1 MFIRVHL
8 WFLLKPGPRPLD
20 RCAAAIVGVAQT
32 PFSKHHAAGELSL
45 ALGVI
50 HAALDDAGLIAGD
63 VDGLV
68 KNAMEATEEHALAR
82 ALGVRD
88 LRFFSQVPYGGG
100 ATCGMVAHAA
110 GAIAAG
116 LADTVVCWR
125 VRKRASGGRPWTQ
138 VASGAAGD
146 AQFGAPYGLM
156 RPADQ
161 VALLMRRHM
170 LEFGSTSEQLGAI
183 AVACRAHAAANPL
196 ALMRDPI
203 TLADHQ
209 ASRPVAEPL
218 RLLDCCLESDAA
230 AAFVVTSRARARD
243 CRQRPA
249 LIRAATQATGPQPGR
264 MLDYHKPHLLES
276 SGHAA
281 AATLYRQACLAP
293 GDIDCAQMYD
303 SFTPFVLFALE
314 AYGFCPPGEGGR
326 FAADGHLQW
335 PNGSLPVNTH
345 GGSLSE
351 GYIQGMNHVI
361 EAVRQIRGTAST
373 QLARVHN
380 VLVTSSTSVPTSAAV
395 ISADR

>member
-1 MFIRVHL
+1 L
-8 WFLLKPGPRPLD
+8 NPRTLGISDPSLRD
-20 RCAAAIVGVAQT
+20 AAAIVGIAQT
-32 PFSKHHAAGELSL
+32 PFSKHHPESELSL
-45 ALGVI
+45 ALRVI
-50 HAALDDAGLIAGD
+50 RAALDDAGLTAAD

-82 ALGVRD
+82 ALGVAD
-88 LRFFSQVPYGGG
+88 LHFFGQVGYGGG

-110 GAIAAG
+110 AAVAAG

-125 VRKRASGGRPWTQ
+125 VRKRASGGRPWAQ
-138 VASGAAGD
+138 IGASTGGD
-146 AQFGAPYGLM
+146 AQFGAPYGLL

-170 LEFGSTSEQLGAI
+170 LEYGSTSAQLGAI
-183 AVACRAHAAANPL
+183 AVACRAHAAGNPL
-196 ALMRDPI
+196 ALMRTAI
-203 TLADHQ
+203 TIADHQ
-209 ASRPVAEPL
+209 ASRPVADPL

-230 AAFVVTSRARARD
+230 AALVITSRARARD

-249 LIRAATQATGPQPGR
+249 LIRAATQGTGAQPGR
-264 MLDYHKPHLLES
+264 MLDYHKPRPLDS

-281 AATLYRQACLAP
+281 AATLYRQAGIGAA
-293 GDIDCAQMYD
+293 DINCAQLYD

-335 PNGSLPVNTH
+335 PGGSLPINTH

-361 EAVRQIRGTAST
+361 EAVRQVRGTATT
-373 QLARVHN
+373 QLPRVDN
-380 VLVTSSTSVPTSAAV
+380 VLVTSSTSVPTSAA
-395 ISADR
+395 IIGKE

>member
-1 MFIRVHL
+1 
-8 WFLLKPGPRPLD
+8 LD
-20 RCAAAIVGVAQT
+20 PSCSIAGIAQT
-32 PFSKHHAAGELSL
+32 PFSRHHPDSEL
-45 ALGVI
+45 ALAVRVI
-50 HAALDDAGLIAGD
+50 LAALDDAGLHPAD

-82 ALGVRD
+82 ALGLRD
-88 LRFFSQVPYGGG
+88 LRFFGQVAYGGG

-125 VRKRASGGRPWTQ
+125 VRKRASGGRPWAQ
-138 VASGAAGD
+138 LGNAVGGD
-146 AQFGAPYGLM
+146 AQFGAPYGLL

-170 LEFGSTSEQLGAI
+170 LEYGSTSAQLGAI

-196 ALMRDPI
+196 ALMRSPI
-203 TLADHQ
+203 GVADHQ
-209 ASRPVAEPL
+209 ASRLVSDPL
-218 RLLDCCLESDAA
+218 RVLDCCLESDAA
-230 AAFVVTSRARARD
+230 AALVVTRTARARD
-243 CRQRPA
+243 GRWRPA
-249 LIRAATQATGPQPGR
+249 LIRAATQGTGPQPGR
-264 MLDYHKPHLLES
+264 MLDYHKPRLLES

-281 AATLYRQACLAP
+281 AATLYRQADLTAA
-293 GDIDCAQMYD
+293 DIDCAQLYD

-314 AYGFCPPGEGGR
+314 AYGFCPPGDGGR

-335 PNGSLPVNTH
+335 PHGSLPVNTH

-361 EAVRQIRGTAST
+361 EAVRQVRGTAT
-373 QLARVHN
+373 AQLERVEN
-380 VLVTSSTSVPTSAAV
+380 VLVTSATSVPTSALIIGRAP
-395 ISADR
+395 

>member
-1 MFIRVHL
+1 
-8 WFLLKPGPRPLD
+8 LD
-20 RCAAAIVGVAQT
+20 PSCSIAGIAQT
-32 PFSKHHAAGELSL
+32 PFSRHHPDSELAL

-50 HAALDDAGLIAGD
+50 LAALDDAGLHPAD

-82 ALGVRD
+82 ALGLRD
-88 LRFFSQVPYGGG
+88 LRFFGQVAYGGG

-125 VRKRASGGRPWTQ
+125 VRKRASGGRPWAQ
-138 VASGAAGD
+138 LGNAVGGD
-146 AQFGAPYGLM
+146 AQFGAPYGLL

-170 LEFGSTSEQLGAI
+170 LEYGSTSAQLGAI

-196 ALMRDPI
+196 ALMRSPI
-203 TLADHQ
+203 GVADHQ
-209 ASRPVAEPL
+209 ASRLVSDPL
-218 RLLDCCLESDAA
+218 RVLDCCLESDAA
-230 AAFVVTSRARARD
+230 AALVVTRTARARD
-243 CRQRPA
+243 GRWRPA
-249 LIRAATQATGPQPGR
+249 LIRAATQGTGPQPGR
-264 MLDYHKPHLLES
+264 MLDYHKPRLLES

-281 AATLYRQACLAP
+281 AATLYRQADLTAA
-293 GDIDCAQMYD
+293 DIDCAQLYD

-314 AYGFCPPGEGGR
+314 AYGFCPPGDGGR

-335 PNGSLPVNTH
+335 PHGSLPVNTH

-361 EAVRQIRGTAST
+361 EAVRQVRGTAT
-373 QLARVHN
+373 AQLERVEN
-380 VLVTSSTSVPTSAAV
+380 VLVTSATSVPTSALIIGRAP
-395 ISADR
+395 

>member
-1 MFIRVHL
+1 MR
-8 WFLLKPGPRPLD
+8 D
-20 RCAAAIVGVAQT
+20 AAAIVGIAQT
-32 PFSKHHAAGELSL
+32 PFSKHHADSELAL

-50 HAALDDAGLIAGD
+50 RAALDDAGLAPAD

-82 ALGVRD
+82 ALGIAN
-88 LRFFSQVPYGGG
+88 LRFFGQIAYGGG

-116 LADTVVCWR
+116 LAETVVCWR
-125 VRKRASGGRPWTQ
+125 VRKRASDGRPWAQ
-138 VASGAAGD
+138 LGNRAGGD
-146 AQFGAPYGLM
+146 AQFGAPYGLL

-170 LEFGSTSEQLGAI
+170 IEYGSTSAQLGAI
-183 AVACRAHAAANPL
+183 AVACRAHAASNPL
-196 ALMRDPI
+196 ALMRAPI
-203 TLADHQ
+203 TVADHQ

-230 AAFVVTSRARARD
+230 AALVVTSRARARD
-243 CRQRPA
+243 CRSPPA
-249 LIRAATQATGPQPGR
+249 LIRGAAQGTGARPGR
-264 MLDYHKPHLLES
+264 MLDYHKPRLLES

-281 AATLYRQACLAP
+281 AAALYRQAGLGP
-293 GDIDCAQMYD
+293 DDIDCAQLYD

-335 PNGSLPVNTH
+335 PDGSLPVNTH

-361 EAVRQIRGTAST
+361 EAVRQVRGTAST
-373 QLARVHN
+373 QLARVDH
-380 VLVTSSTSVPTSAAV
+380 VLVTSSTSVPTSALIIAK
-395 ISADR
+395 